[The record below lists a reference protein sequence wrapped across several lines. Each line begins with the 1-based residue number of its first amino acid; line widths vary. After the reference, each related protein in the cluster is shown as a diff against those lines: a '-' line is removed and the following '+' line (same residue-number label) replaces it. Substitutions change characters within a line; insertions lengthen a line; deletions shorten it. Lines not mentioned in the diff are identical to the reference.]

1 MKATGGAKGFP
12 TDAFLSPP
20 MMLSDWQT
28 KNWSTNRWSRYQ
40 ALLDFY
46 RGTQWSD
53 ARRPGERRI
62 TINYARAFIQKQ
74 ASYLMGKPL
83 QFELISN
90 TDDQAGDDLAAKCEQ
105 ALREIWDDNGLSLVD
120 YDAAVDAAVLGDGAF
135 KVSVQPGSA
144 SGPLD
149 IPGSTK
155 KNTRIVVRSVDM
167 NGLDAGFRDDDLRS
181 LLWVSEQY
189 QLKGAAAR
197 ATYGADLLDK
207 VGLGQ
212 WVLGD
217 SDEALLVEKWTNEKY
232 VVTYRNATLIESEN
246 PYGFIPY
253 LIFPN
258 RSVPR
263 SPWGEAD
270 LEDVMPL
277 ASELNIRTSVLSQ
290 LLQMSGNPPL
300 VLENVDDTEG
310 LRVGPG
316 AIWTLPEGSKAY
328 LLELLTSGG
337 VSLHMDY
344 VNLVYKML
352 HDLSELPESGFG
364 RDSGGG
370 GGGAAARSGV
380 ALDLLLHPVV
390 QRVNRK
396 RRIWDEVLDR
406 RNRMMLK
413 LAGLPVHRSRIQWPD
428 VLPKDRAAIVTQEVG
443 LVASSIHSLETA
455 RRNLGDEQ
463 PEFENDM
470 ILEERA
476 KLFPPTTGG
485 NQGGPKLKPIGS
497 NPGDSQ
503 PVKLSGALVDGL
515 SNSGG

>member
-1 MKATGGAKGFP
+1 MATGKGFP
-12 TDAFLSPP
+12 SDSYLMPP

-46 RGTQWSD
+46 RGNQWSE

-74 ASYLMGKPL
+74 ASYLMGKPI

-90 TDDQAGDDLAAKCEQ
+90 SDDQAGDDLAAKCEQ
-105 ALREIWDDNGLSLVD
+105 ALREIWDDNGLALVD

-135 KVSVQPGSA
+135 KVSLQAARSDDPLRVAGS
-144 SGPLD
+144 GEV
-149 IPGSTK
+149 G
-155 KNTRIVVRSVDM
+155 NRRVCVRSVDV

-197 ATYGADLLDK
+197 ATYGADLLDS
-207 VGLGQ
+207 VGLGP

-217 SDEALLVEKWTNEKY
+217 ADEALLVEKWTNEIY
-232 VVTYRNATLIESEN
+232 CVTYRNVTLIESEN

-328 LLELLTSGG
+328 LLELLTNGG
-337 VSLHMDY
+337 V
-344 VNLVYKML
+344 VCCIKN
-352 HDLSELPESGFG
+352 
-364 RDSGGG
+364 
-370 GGGAAARSGV
+370 
-380 ALDLLLHPVV
+380 
-390 QRVNRK
+390 
-396 RRIWDEVLDR
+396 
-406 RNRMMLK
+406 
-413 LAGLPVHRSRIQWPD
+413 
-428 VLPKDRAAIVTQEVG
+428 
-443 LVASSIHSLETA
+443 
-455 RRNLGDEQ
+455 
-463 PEFENDM
+463 
-470 ILEERA
+470 IL
-476 KLFPPTTGG
+476 T
-485 NQGGPKLKPIGS
+485 
-497 NPGDSQ
+497 
-503 PVKLSGALVDGL
+503 
-515 SNSGG
+515 